1 LKQRKPNDFT
11 RLFLF
16 FRRKHKRPVL
26 KQRKPNDFTRLFL
39 FFRISLRGDNHFPG
53 WIDLPLSAKSLVGSI
68 YRYQQKGFKVT
79 SLSAQFLEGKQ
90 GFWGTVPFHFGILM
104 VFLGHLVAFLFPKSV
119 LSWNSDPVRLIAHE
133 GVGFTF
139 AVALL
144 IGLVAL
150 IIRRLTH
157 PRLKVVT
164 TRMDLF
170 VEIVLLAQVILG
182 CWIALGYRWGTS
194 WFAADLSPYLWS
206 ILKLNPQ
213 PEALV
218 APFHYIWR
226 PYQVVIWNWDKRRI
240 RKASTAWSDA
250 RPKNN

>member
-1 LKQRKPNDFT
+1 VAIITF
-11 RLFLF
+11 
-16 FRRKHKRPVL
+16 
-26 KQRKPNDFTRLFL
+26 
-39 FFRISLRGDNHFPG
+39 
-53 WIDLPLSAKSLVGSI
+53 LVGSI
-68 YRYQQKGFKVT
+68 YRYQQKGFQVT

-170 VEIVLLAQVILG
+170 VEFVLLAQVILG

-213 PEALV
+213 PEAVVAMPLVIKAHIIGAFSILLIFPFTRLIHILV

-226 PYQVVIWNWDKRRI
+226 PYQVVIWNWDKKRI

>member
-1 LKQRKPNDFT
+1 MTSLDY
-11 RLFLF
+11 F
-16 FRRKHKRPVL
+16 F
-26 KQRKPNDFTRLFL
+26 F
-39 FFRISLRGDNHFPG
+39 SAFPYVA
-53 WIDLPLSAKSLVGSI
+53 IVTFLVGSI

-170 VEIVLLAQVILG
+170 VEFVLLAQVILG

-213 PEALV
+213 PEAVVAMPLVIKAHIIGAFSILLIFPFTRLIHILV

-226 PYQVVIWNWDKRRI
+226 PYQVVIWNWDKKRI